1 MLCRTIKVR
10 INKKFLSK
18 VLQNAEIRYIIYSPY
33 GDVKASTARGLR
45 RKAGGRVDYLKTQK
59 ALIANKNENAK
70 TIKFAAPVAAPAM
83 ALAA

>member
-1 MLCRTIKVR
+1 M
-10 INKKFLSK
+10 
-18 VLQNAEIRYIIYSPY
+18 
-33 GDVKASTARGLR
+33 ASTARGLR
-45 RKAGGRVDYLKTQK
+45 RKAGGRVGYLKTQK